1 MSKPFL
7 EVFAGLKLPTQVGR
21 QFEDVEVLKITSTS
35 KKDFLRIYI
44 SSEHLISKE
53 IVYKAENEIKNQLFK
68 NNDLTVKMYERFHL
82 SSQYTPQ
89 NLMDAYWESILL
101 EFQQYDHIMYIA
113 LRGAEITYPD
123 SAKILLTVEE
133 SVLTKSKEEEM
144 LRILNKVFQER
155 CGVDVVIKFDYRE
168 PVESKFAEEE
178 EKKLSM
184 EVAEIAARLRALN
197 GRDDDGSGQP
207 GAVQTVTADGQNAND
222 SNGQNGAKAGGAQA
236 GQAAGKGGSAA
247 AKAGDGR
254 GSVSAGAGNR
264 NAGGKG
270 FPQKGGFKGKG
281 DRFYGGDGKKGI
293 KRSDNPDVVYGRDFD
308 KEVTKIVDIIGEI
321 GEVTI
326 WKSGSLRTTKN
337 PF

>member
-1 MSKPFL
+1 MSKAFL

-68 NNDLTVKMYERFHL
+68 NNDLTVKIYERFQL

-101 EFQQYDHIMYIA
+101 EFRQYDHIMYVA
-113 LRGAEITYPD
+113 LRGAEVTYPD

-168 PVESKFAEEE
+168 PVESRFAEEE

-197 GRDDDGSGQP
+197 GRDDDGSGQQS
-207 GAVQTVTADGQNAND
+207 AVQTVTADGKNA
-222 SNGQNGAKAGGAQA
+222 K
-236 GQAAGKGGSAA
+236 
-247 AKAGDGR
+247 
-254 GSVSAGAGNR
+254 
-264 NAGGKG
+264 
-270 FPQKGGFKGKG
+270 
-281 DRFYGGDGKKGI
+281 
-293 KRSDNPDVVYGRDFD
+293 VY
-308 KEVTKIVDIIGEI
+308 
-321 GEVTI
+321 
-326 WKSGSLRTTKN
+326 
-337 PF
+337 P

>member
-1 MSKPFL
+1 MSKAFL

-68 NNDLTVKMYERFHL
+68 NNDLTVKIYERFQL

-101 EFQQYDHIMYIA
+101 EFRQYDHIMYIA

-168 PVESKFAEEE
+168 PVESRFAEEE

-197 GRDDDGSGQP
+197 GRDDDGSGQQS
-207 GAVQTVTADGQNAND
+207 AVQTATADEKMQMTQMVKMVKKRAGCRQIRQPEKQEALLPKQAMAEEAFRREPETGMPAVKAFPRRAA
-222 SNGQNGAKAGGAQA
+222 SRERATAFTAATAKKESGAPTIRMWCTAGTLT
-236 GQAAGKGGSAA
+236 
-247 AKAGDGR
+247 
-254 GSVSAGAGNR
+254 
-264 NAGGKG
+264 
-270 FPQKGGFKGKG
+270 
-281 DRFYGGDGKKGI
+281 KK
-293 KRSDNPDVVYGRDFD
+293 
-308 KEVTKIVDIIGEI
+308 
-321 GEVTI
+321 
-326 WKSGSLRTTKN
+326 LRK
-337 PF
+337 

>member
-1 MSKPFL
+1 MSKAFL

-35 KKDFLRIYI
+35 QKDFLRIYI

-68 NNDLTVKMYERFHL
+68 NNDLTVKIYERFQL

-101 EFQQYDHIMYIA
+101 EFRQYDHIMYVA
-113 LRGAEITYPD
+113 LRGAEVTYPD

-168 PVESKFAEEE
+168 PVESRFAEEE

-197 GRDDDGSGQP
+197 GRDDDGSGQQS
-207 GAVQTVTADGQNAND
+207 AVQTATADEKNAND
-222 SNGQNGAKAGGAQA
+222 SNGKMVQKRAGCRQVRQPEKQEALLPKQATAEEAFRREPETGMPAEKVFPRRAASKARATAFTAAMAKKESGAPTIRMWCTAGTLT
-236 GQAAGKGGSAA
+236 
-247 AKAGDGR
+247 
-254 GSVSAGAGNR
+254 
-264 NAGGKG
+264 
-270 FPQKGGFKGKG
+270 
-281 DRFYGGDGKKGI
+281 KK
-293 KRSDNPDVVYGRDFD
+293 
-308 KEVTKIVDIIGEI
+308 
-321 GEVTI
+321 
-326 WKSGSLRTTKN
+326 LRK
-337 PF
+337 

>member
-1 MSKPFL
+1 
-7 EVFAGLKLPTQVGR
+7 
-21 QFEDVEVLKITSTS
+21 
-35 KKDFLRIYI
+35 
-44 SSEHLISKE
+44 
-53 IVYKAENEIKNQLFK
+53 
-68 NNDLTVKMYERFHL
+68 MYERFQL

-101 EFQQYDHIMYIA
+101 EFRQYDHIMYIA

-168 PVESKFAEEE
+168 PVESRFAEEE

-197 GRDDDGSGQP
+197 GRDDDGSGQQS
-207 GAVQTVTADGQNAND
+207 AVQTVTTDGKNAND
-222 SNGQNGAKAGGAQA
+222 SNSQNGAKAGSTQA
-236 GQAAGKGGSAA
+236 GQAAGKTGSAA

-254 GSVSAGAGNR
+254 GSVSAEPETGMPAEKVFPRRAASKARATAFTAATAKKASGVPTIRTWCMAGTLTR
-264 NAGGKG
+264 K
-270 FPQKGGFKGKG
+270 
-281 DRFYGGDGKKGI
+281 
-293 KRSDNPDVVYGRDFD
+293 
-308 KEVTKIVDIIGEI
+308 
-321 GEVTI
+321 
-326 WKSGSLRTTKN
+326 LRK
-337 PF
+337 

>member
-1 MSKPFL
+1 MSKAFL

-68 NNDLTVKMYERFHL
+68 NNDLTVKIYERFQL

-101 EFQQYDHIMYIA
+101 EFRQYDHIMYVA

-168 PVESKFAEEE
+168 PVESRFAEEE

-197 GRDDDGSGQP
+197 GRDDDGSGQQS
-207 GAVQTVTADGQNAND
+207 AVQTATADGKMQMTQTVKMTQNQEVCRQVRLPENRKYCCQ
-222 SNGQNGAKAGGAQA
+222 GRRWQRKRF
-236 GQAAGKGGSAA
+236 GGSR
-247 AKAGDGR
+247 KPECR
-254 GSVSAGAGNR
+254 R
-264 NAGGKG
+264 
-270 FPQKGGFKGKG
+270 
-281 DRFYGGDGKKGI
+281 
-293 KRSDNPDVVYGRDFD
+293 
-308 KEVTKIVDIIGEI
+308 
-321 GEVTI
+321 
-326 WKSGSLRTTKN
+326 
-337 PF
+337 